1 MPKKTEEKNTKGTKK
16 VTKTSATTKNTKSKK
31 VVKNTEPKVKKEVK
45 VPETKVEVKEVPV
58 AKKEVK
64 KGKKE
69 NSLMNNTPFVV
80 CMCVIILLV
89 AVLIFVLCTK
99 RVPVTS
105 KGEEIV
111 ATLNGKTI
119 TANELYLSLKDA
131 GGKDQLL
138 TLIDEYIAEK
148 EVTFTEED
156 EKYVQEVVDYYIEYA
171 EYYETDLATFL
182 ANYVG
187 INGITTEDEFKEFVK
202 KDYSKTLAVQ
212 KYIGETAEEKDL
224 KEYYEKN
231 YSDTLTVKHILI
243 EVDSE
248 AEDAEKA
255 DEEAYNKAV
264 KLIQKLNNTDS
275 KKLDEKFEELAEK
288 NSDDT
293 GTYSNGGLVENFKKS
308 EVDENFYN
316 ASYKLKDGEYTE
328 KPIKS
333 TYGYHIILK
342 VSSTPVEAYK
352 DIKADVQKSY
362 AEAQLSADS
371 TLFAVKWDELRS
383 QYKLS
388 IKDDFIKKTYEKAL
402 KEAKETKTEE

>member
-16 VTKTSATTKNTKSKK
+16 TTKASTATNKSKK
-31 VVKNTEPKVKKEVK
+31 VVKSTQPKVNKEIK
-45 VPETKVEVKEVPV
+45 VPETKVEVKEVHV
-58 AKKEVK
+58 AKKETK
-64 KGKKE
+64 KGNKE

-99 RVPVTS
+99 RVPLTS

-119 TANELYLSLKDA
+119 TADDLYLSLKDE

-148 EVTFTEED
+148 EVTVTEED
-156 EKYVQEVVDYYIEYA
+156 EKYVQEVVDYYVDYA

-182 ANYVG
+182 TNYVG
-187 INGITTEDEFKEFVK
+187 LNGITNEEEFAEFVL
-202 KDYSKTLAVQ
+202 KDYKKTLAIQ
-212 KYIGETAEEKDL
+212 KYIGETAKEEDL

-248 AEDAEKA
+248 AEDADAA

-308 EVDENFYN
+308 EVDENFYK
-316 ASYKLKDGEYTE
+316 ASYELKDGEYTE
-328 KPIKS
+328 KPVKS
-333 TYGYHIILK
+333 TFGYHIILK
-342 VSSTPVEAYK
+342 VSSTPVEAFE
-352 DIKADVQKSY
+352 DIKSDVQKSY
-362 AEAQLSADS
+362 AEAELNADS
-371 TLFAVKWDELRS
+371 TLFALKWDELRQ

-388 IKDDFIKKTYEKAL
+388 IKDDFIKEAYKNSI
-402 KEAKETKTEE
+402 KEVKESKTEK